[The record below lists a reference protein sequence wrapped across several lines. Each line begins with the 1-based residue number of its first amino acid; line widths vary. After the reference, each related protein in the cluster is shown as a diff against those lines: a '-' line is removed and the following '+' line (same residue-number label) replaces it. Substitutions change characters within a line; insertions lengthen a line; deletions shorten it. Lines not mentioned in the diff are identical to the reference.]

1 MKYMVLL
8 GDGMAD
14 WPLPAYEGRTPLQV
28 AHTPALDRLA
38 RQGITG
44 LFCPI
49 PEGLPPG
56 SDVGNLSLFG
66 YDPRT
71 TFGGRAPIEAANQGI
86 PMNED
91 QVAFRCNLVTLA
103 DGVMQDFTAGHITSA
118 EGARLMASLNDRL
131 PKRFPAVFHP
141 GVSYRHLTVLT
152 ATPSCTVDHCIAL
165 TCEPPHNITGQAY
178 TPFLPKGE
186 AAALVMDLMAC
197 AQEILRDHPVNAARI
212 QDGLAPANSIWL
224 WGQGKSPAMATY
236 QDKFGITGAVISAV
250 DLVKGIGKLAGLEVI
265 DVPGAT
271 GWIDTNYEGKITA
284 GLKALETHDFIYIHI
299 EAPDEAAHQGRADLK
314 IRAIEDFDRF
324 IVGPALAYQEKH
336 PDCRILAAPDHFTT
350 IETKTHA
357 GGPLPFALSGPGI
370 VPNGGLA
377 YSEADAAQTGLV
389 LPDAHTLVARMFQ
402 DPTIRFG

>member
-14 WPLPAYEGRTPLQV
+14 WPLAEYEGRTPLQV
-28 AHTPALDRLA
+28 AQTPAMDRLA
-38 RQGITG
+38 RQGISG

-86 PMNED
+86 PLAED
-91 QVAFRCNLVTLA
+91 QVAFRCNLVTLEDA
-103 DGVMQDFTAGHITSA
+103 LMQDFTAGHITSA
-118 EGARLMASLNDRL
+118 EGARLMASLNDHL

-141 GVSYRHLTVLT
+141 GVSYRHLTVFT
-152 ATPSCTVDHCIAL
+152 ATPACTVDHCVAL
-165 TCEPPHNITGQAY
+165 TCEPPHNITGQPYA
-178 TPFLPKGE
+178 PFLPKGH
-186 AAALVMDLMAC
+186 AAELVMDLMAS
-197 AQEILRDHPVNAARI
+197 AQDILRDHPVNKLRI
-212 QDGLAPANSIWL
+212 QAGHPPANSIWL

-236 QDKFGITGAVISAV
+236 RDKFGIAGAVISAV
-250 DLVKGIGKLAGLEVI
+250 DLIKGIGKLAGLDVI

-271 GWIDTNYEGKITA
+271 GWIDTDYEGKIAA
-284 GLKALETHDFIYIHI
+284 GLKALDTHDFIYIHV

-314 IRAIEDFDRF
+314 ICAIEDFDRR
-324 IVGPALAYQEKH
+324 IVAPALAYQQKN
-336 PDCRILAAPDHFTT
+336 PNCRILAAPDHFTA

-357 GGPLPFALSGPGI
+357 GGPLPFALAGPGI
-370 VPNGGLA
+370 APNGGLA
-377 YSEADAAQTGLV
+377 YSEADAARTGLR
-389 LPDAHTLVARMFQ
+389 LPDAHTLVARMFK
-402 DPTIRFG
+402 DPSICFG